1 MRLAILVLTAA
12 FVLGLTRPL
21 AWGVE
26 IEFLTPELPWA
37 VADKGYLPPPFEVR
51 VSGKCPL
58 GGVGYTLAGG
68 KLPPGI
74 QLSRLGYL
82 SGVPL
87 HTGSFEFGVQASNG
101 CSWTAKRFILVVTG
115 EPIFTLKPARF
126 EFQWITGEAPPPEQ
140 ILHVSATWPRL
151 PYQIFISTEGSEVDW
166 LKATPEHGFTPRE
179 GSAMDED
186 QVHVRIDT
194 SRLKPGHY
202 SAALSVSAWQAPSPS
217 PIAVDLSVIA
227 K

>member
-1 MRLAILVLTAA
+1 MRLAIFVLIAA
-12 FVLGLTRPL
+12 FVLELSRPL

-26 IEFLTPELPWA
+26 IEFLTPDLPWA
-37 VADKGYLPPPFEVR
+37 VAEKGYAPAALEVR

-74 QLSRLGYL
+74 QLSRLGYF

-87 HTGSFEFGVQASNG
+87 HTGSFEFSVHASDG
-101 CSWTAKRFILVVTG
+101 CSWTAKRFTIVVTG
-115 EPIFTLKPARF
+115 EPILTLKPDRF
-126 EFQWITGEAPPPEQ
+126 AFQWIAGDVPPPEQ
-140 ILHVSATWPRL
+140 MLHISATWPRL
-151 PYQIFISTEGSEVDW
+151 AYQIVSSTGGSDPDW

-179 GSAMDED
+179 GSAMDDD
-186 QVHVRIDT
+186 QVHIRIDT
-194 SRLKPGHY
+194 TGLKPGHY
-202 SAALSVSAWQAPSPS
+202 AATLSVSAWQALPPSPVA
-217 PIAVDLSVIA
+217 IDLNVTA